1 MPSGNYLIVAH
12 GGAGEVRKDKT
23 GDVEKGVREAVSVG
37 FSVLRSNGSALD
49 AVEECVK
56 VMEDDPNFNA
66 GTGSTLT
73 MNGTVEMDASISDG
87 RTLDSGAVGLISNI
101 RHPVSLAR
109 LIMEKTD
116 HVFIV
121 DGSAEKI
128 AEKFGLELCDPR
140 TPDRVKMWKE
150 AREKFER
157 GEVKYLPKTIDL
169 VREFPDL
176 VETVGTVAIDSD
188 GNVAAATS
196 TGGLMLKLP
205 GRIGD
210 TPVIG
215 AGNYADNEGGAVS
228 CTGIGEVAVRLC
240 LAKTGCDHM
249 RSGLTA
255 HESAKRCI
263 ELVNRRQRGLDMG
276 VIAVDKNCNYGMA
289 HNTKNLVWAL
299 QNKEMDRTKSGL
311 KYPP

>member
-1 MPSGNYLIVAH
+1 MPAGNYLIVAH
-12 GGAGEVRKDKT
+12 GGAGEVRKDKEEVV
-23 GDVEKGVREAVSVG
+23 GKGIREAISAG
-37 FSVLRSNGSALD
+37 FSVLRSHGSALD

-66 GTGSTLT
+66 GTGSALT
-73 MNGTVEMDASISDG
+73 MKGTVEMDASISDG
-87 RTLDSGAVGLISNI
+87 RTLDSGAVGLVSNI

-116 HVFIV
+116 HVFLV
-121 DGSAEKI
+121 GKFAEKL
-128 AEKFGLELCDPR
+128 AEKSGLELCDPR
-140 TPDRVKMWKE
+140 TPDRVKLWKE
-150 AREKFER
+150 AKEKFER
-157 GEVKYLPKTIDL
+157 GELKYLTKTIDL

-215 AGNYADNEGGAVS
+215 AGNYADNNGGAVS

-249 RSGLTA
+249 TDGLPA
-255 HESAKRCI
+255 YESVKRCI
-263 ELVNRRQRGLDMG
+263 ELVRNRQHGLDMG
-276 VIAVDKNCNYGMA
+276 VIAIDRNYNYGLA
-289 HNTKNLVWAL
+289 HNTKNLIWAL
-299 QNKEMDRTKSGL
+299 QGKEMNRAKSGL